1 MVEYPM
7 FKNERD
13 NMKIKDIEKQLIQVV
28 KLGVITSKNLNTLA
42 LKVVK
47 LEGKINGKNEIEAL
61 EKKNEE
67 IEKQPELPF

>member
-13 NMKIKDIEKQLIQVV
+13 NMDTNNRLDKMVNDAKIIALYDLKK
-28 KLGVITSKNLNTLA
+28 KIT
-42 LKVVK
+42 
-47 LEGKINGKNEIEAL
+47 EEIEAL
-61 EKKNEE
+61 ERKNEE